1 MIFSL
6 FTNVNEYAILIIEG
20 GKMIIGMSFIASA
33 FIFASMIAIIY
44 FAKKHVD
51 TIETKLYNYILIIS
65 IINMIIE
72 FTLCT
77 NILLDVPLFSFYNLL
92 INKLF
97 LVTLFT
103 WFSLF
108 TLYIISVAGVIKI
121 HKKVPWKIIIY
132 YLIIVTLLV
141 FLPIELVDENGVAYS
156 TGIAT
161 YLLYGICVFYVL
173 IWLIIIFKNK
183 KKLRKKALPFIAFII
198 CLIIML
204 VARALIPGLLLNS
217 FSSAFATVLM
227 YFTIEN
233 PDIKMIEQLNIA
245 KETAEKANAAKTDFL
260 SNMSHEIRTPLN
272 AIVGFS
278 NILLDDESIPEKA
291 KDEVRDIVMASDNL
305 LEIVNGI
312 LDISKIEANKLEIV
326 NNEYSPEK
334 VIDELVALSKGR
346 LGDKPIEFKT
356 NFDPSIP
363 PVLYGDAGRIKQICV
378 NILTNAIK
386 YTKEGWIEFKVSS
399 IVKDNI
405 CRLIISVE
413 DTGIGIK
420 EKNID
425 KLFNKFERLDLE
437 DNVTIEG
444 TGLGLA
450 ITKKLVD
457 LMHGKI
463 VVQSVFGKGSKFTV
477 CLDQRIVE
485 NPTIKVDTEK
495 IINEEIIVNNKKV
508 LLVDDNKINL
518 KVAER
523 LLESYGIK
531 TESVESGYDCIEKI
545 KNGNKYNLIMLDD
558 MMPRMSGVETLK
570 KLKEI
575 KGFDTKVIA
584 LTANALTGM
593 REKYLSDGFNDYLAK
608 PINKEELNKIINKYL
623 NND

>member
-1 MIFSL
+1 
-6 FTNVNEYAILIIEG
+6 
-20 GKMIIGMSFIASA
+20 MIISMPFIVCT
-33 FIFASMIAIIY
+33 FIFTLMIAIIY
-44 FAKKHVD
+44 FAKRHID
-51 TIETKLYNYILIIS
+51 TIETKLYNYILVIS
-65 IINMIIE
+65 IINIIIE

-103 WFSLF
+103 WFTLF
-108 TLYIISVAGVIKI
+108 TIYIICVSGTLEIKD
-121 HKKVPWKIIIY
+121 KVLVRIILY
-132 YLIIVTLLV
+132 YLVMVAFLVLLP
-141 FLPIELVDENGVAYS
+141 LDLVDEDGVAYS

-161 YLLYGICVFYVL
+161 YFLYGVCVVYSL
-173 IWLIIIFKNK
+173 IWLYIIYRSK
-183 KKLRKKALPFIAFII
+183 KKLGKKIIPFFSFII
-198 CLIIML
+198 CLAIML

-217 FSSAFATVLM
+217 FSSAFATILM

-245 KETAEKANAAKTDFL
+245 REQAEKANAAKTDFL

-278 NILLDDESIPEKA
+278 NLLLDDKDVPEKA

-326 NNEYSPEK
+326 NNEYSTKK

-346 LGDKPIEFKT
+346 LGDKPIKFKT
-356 NFDPSIP
+356 NFAPDLP

-386 YTKEGWIEFKVSS
+386 YTKEGWIEFKISS
-399 IVKDNI
+399 VVKDNI

-420 EKNID
+420 EGNID
-425 KLFNKFERLDLE
+425 KLFNKFERLDLDE
-437 DNVTIEG
+437 NVTIEG

-463 VVQSVFGKGSKFTV
+463 VVQSVFGRGSKFTV
-477 CLDQRIVE
+477 CLDQRIVK
-485 NPTIKVDTEK
+485 NPTIKVETEK
-495 IINEEIIVNNKKV
+495 HYEEVNAQNKKV

-523 LLESYGIK
+523 LLETYGID
-531 TESVESGYDCIEKI
+531 VECVDNGFACIDKI
-545 KNGNKYNLIMLDD
+545 KAHEKYDLIMLDD

-575 KGFDTKVIA
+575 PGFDMKVIA

-593 REKYLSDGFNDYLAK
+593 KKKYLNDGFDDYLAK
-608 PINKEELNKIINKYL
+608 PINKDELNKIVNSYL
-623 NND
+623 NSD

>member
-1 MIFSL
+1 MNSGFIVLNTFSL
-6 FTNVNEYAILIIEG
+6 IIALILIIVFFSKERVHHTEDNIYG
-20 GKMIIGMSFIASA
+20 NLLVLIFITNLIGLVLGLSLDIHYIYKDFIIICLNKVYLILLIVSLTL
-33 FIFASMIAIIY
+33 FAYYTYCISRYYKNNSNKVNGLFVFFGVLNSLMIAFLPLKVEVINNSSMTSGM
-44 FAKKHVD
+44 AM
-51 TIETKLYNYILIIS
+51 NY
-65 IINMIIE
+65 
-72 FTLCT
+72 TLFVFG
-77 NILLDVPLFSFYNLL
+77 IVYIFLM
-92 INKLF
+92 F
-97 LVTLFT
+97 LVL
-103 WFSLF
+103 SDLKN
-108 TLYIISVAGVIKI
+108 L
-121 HKKVPWKIIIY
+121 
-132 YLIIVTLLV
+132 
-141 FLPIELVDENGVAYS
+141 
-156 TGIAT
+156 
-161 YLLYGICVFYVL
+161 
-173 IWLIIIFKNK
+173 KNK
-183 KKLRKKALPFIAFII
+183 KFIPVILLIVEA
-198 CLIIML
+198 IIMITIQALCPELNYL
-204 VARALIPGLLLNS
+204 VNPSWVITLM
-217 FSSAFATVLM
+217 VM

-245 KETAEKANAAKTDFL
+245 RDTAEKANAAKTDFL

-278 NILLDDESIPEKA
+278 NLLLDDESVPEKA

-312 LDISKIEANKLEIV
+312 LDISKIEAGKLEIV
-326 NNEYSPEK
+326 DTEYSVKK

-356 NFDPSIP
+356 NIDQSIP

-399 IVKDNI
+399 VVKDNI

-477 CLDQRIVE
+477 SIDQRIVE
-485 NPTIKVDTEK
+485 NPKIKVDTEK
-495 IINEEIIVNNKKV
+495 IVNEEIIVNNKKV

-531 TESVESGYDCIEKI
+531 TESVESGFACLDKI
-545 KNGNKYNLIMLDD
+545 KAGEKYDLIMLDD
-558 MMPRMSGVETLK
+558 MMPKMSGVETLK

-575 KGFDTKVIA
+575 KDFDTKVIA

-593 REKYLSDGFNDYLAK
+593 REKYLNDGFNDYLAK

>member
-1 MIFSL
+1 
-6 FTNVNEYAILIIEG
+6 
-20 GKMIIGMSFIASA
+20 MIIGMSFIVCT
-33 FIFASMIAIIY
+33 FIFALMIAIIY

-65 IINMIIE
+65 VINMIIE

-103 WFSLF
+103 WFTLF
-108 TLYIISVAGVIKI
+108 TIYIICVSGLLKLKNKVLNRIILYYILMVII
-121 HKKVPWKIIIY
+121 LV
-132 YLIIVTLLV
+132 LLP
-141 FLPIELVDENGVAYS
+141 LELVNENGVAYS

-161 YLLYGICVFYVL
+161 YFLYGICVAYAL
-173 IWLIIIFKNK
+173 IWLIIIFKGK
-183 KKLRKKALPFIAFII
+183 KKLGKKVIPFVAFIV
-198 CLIIML
+198 CLTVML

-217 FSSAFATVLM
+217 FSSAFATILM

-245 KETAEKANAAKTDFL
+245 REQAERANAAKTDFL

-278 NILLDDESIPEKA
+278 NLLLDDREIPDKA
-291 KDEVRDIVMASDNL
+291 KDGVRDIVMASDNL

-326 NNEYSPEK
+326 NSEYSTK
-334 VIDELVALSKGR
+334 KILDELVSLCHGR
-346 LGDKPIEFKT
+346 LGEKPIEFKT
-356 NFDPSIP
+356 NFDSTIP
-363 PVLYGDAGRIKQICV
+363 AVLYGDAGRIKQICV

-386 YTKEGWIEFKVSS
+386 YTKEGWIEFKISS
-399 IVKDNI
+399 VIKDNI

-437 DNVTIEG
+437 ENVTIEG

-477 CLDQRIVE
+477 CIDQRIVK
-485 NPTIKVDTEK
+485 NPTIKVESEK
-495 IINEEIIVNNKKV
+495 HYDEIQVKNKRV

-523 LLESYGIK
+523 LLASYGIE
-531 TESVESGYDCIEKI
+531 TESIESGFECIDKI
-545 KNGNKYNLIMLDD
+545 KTGNKYDLIMLDD
-558 MMPRMSGVETLK
+558 MMPKMSGVETLK
-570 KLKEI
+570 KLKLI
-575 KGFDTKVIA
+575 DGFNMKVVA

-593 REKYLSDGFNDYLAK
+593 REKYLNEGFDDYLAK
-608 PINKEELNKIINKYL
+608 PINKDELNKIINKYL
-623 NND
+623 NSE

>member
-1 MIFSL
+1 
-6 FTNVNEYAILIIEG
+6 
-20 GKMIIGMSFIASA
+20 MIIGMSFIVCT
-33 FIFASMIAIIY
+33 FIFALMIAIIY

-65 IINMIIE
+65 VINMIIE

-77 NILLDVPLFSFYNLL
+77 NILLGVPLFSFYNLL

-103 WFSLF
+103 WFTLF
-108 TLYIISVAGVIKI
+108 TIYIICVSGLLKLKNKVLNRIILYYILMVII
-121 HKKVPWKIIIY
+121 LV
-132 YLIIVTLLV
+132 LLP
-141 FLPIELVDENGVAYS
+141 LELVNENGVAYS

-161 YLLYGICVFYVL
+161 YFLYGICVAYAL
-173 IWLIIIFKNK
+173 IWLIIIFKGK
-183 KKLRKKALPFIAFII
+183 KKLGKKVIPFVAFIV
-198 CLIIML
+198 CLTVML
-204 VARALIPGLLLNS
+204 VVRALIPGLLLNS
-217 FSSAFATVLM
+217 FSSAFATILM

-245 KETAEKANAAKTDFL
+245 REQAERANAAKTDFL

-278 NILLDDESIPEKA
+278 NLLLDDREIPDKA
-291 KDEVRDIVMASDNL
+291 KDGVRDIVMASDNL

-326 NNEYSPEK
+326 NSEYSTK
-334 VIDELVALSKGR
+334 KILDELVSLCHGR
-346 LGDKPIEFKT
+346 LGEKPIEFKT
-356 NFDPSIP
+356 NFDATIP
-363 PVLYGDAGRIKQICV
+363 AVLYGDAGRIKQICV

-386 YTKEGWIEFKVSS
+386 YTKEGWIEFKISS
-399 IVKDNI
+399 VIKDNI

-437 DNVTIEG
+437 ENVTIEG

-477 CLDQRIVE
+477 CIDQRIVK
-485 NPTIKVDTEK
+485 NPTIKVESEK
-495 IINEEIIVNNKKV
+495 HYDEIQVKNKRV

-523 LLESYGIK
+523 LLASYGIE
-531 TESVESGYDCIEKI
+531 TESIESGFECIDKI
-545 KNGNKYNLIMLDD
+545 KTGNKYDLIMLDD
-558 MMPRMSGVETLK
+558 MMPKMSGVETLK
-570 KLKEI
+570 KLKLI
-575 KGFDTKVIA
+575 DGFNMKVVA

-593 REKYLSDGFNDYLAK
+593 REKYLNEGFDDYLAK
-608 PINKEELNKIINKYL
+608 PINKDELNKIINKYL
-623 NND
+623 NSD